1 VHAAIATIVTAS
13 ATVVAIVRIRRI
25 GSVWCNMTAM
35 DDLKLARSIAAGRI
49 LFGALMLFIPN
60 TVLARASAERPGPLV
75 WLARAFGIRDI
86 VLGLGAL
93 KSLSEPEPDPSWVK
107 MGAVADSC
115 DAVAAVVWRDE
126 LGTAGTLSTLALAVP
141 AAAGGWKAASGLS

>member
-1 VHAAIATIVTAS
+1 MA
-13 ATVVAIVRIRRI
+13 
-25 GSVWCNMTAM
+25 GM

-60 TVLARASAERPGPLV
+60 TVLARAAAERPGPLV

-86 VLGLGAL
+86 VLGLGAWRA
-93 KSLSEPEPDPSWVK
+93 LSEPEPDTTWVT
-107 MGAVADSC
+107 MGAVADTC

-126 LGTAGTLSTLALAVP
+126 LGAAGTVSTLALAVP
-141 AAAGGWKAASGLS
+141 AAAGGWKAASGLR

>member
-1 VHAAIATIVTAS
+1 MA
-13 ATVVAIVRIRRI
+13 
-25 GSVWCNMTAM
+25 GM

-93 KSLSEPEPDPSWVK
+93 QSLSEPEPDPSWVRL
-107 MGAVADSC
+107 GAVADTS
-115 DAVAAVVWRDE
+115 DAIAAVVWRNE
-126 LGTAGTLSTLALAVP
+126 LGPAGTASTLALAVP
-141 AAAGGWKAASGLS
+141 AALGGWKAASALG